1 MKDLQAF
8 LESGTLEI
16 YAMDVATAEESA
28 EVEEM
33 MLLFPE
39 VVEELNAV
47 RKALE
52 DTAEAG
58 AIEPD
63 PIIRPFLMA
72 TIDYSDRMMS
82 GEPFSMVPVLN
93 SSSKIAD
100 FEQWLQRPDMVAPD
114 GFEGVFAKILT
125 YTATLTAAIVWLR
138 EMAPQEVHHD
148 QYERFLIWEGT
159 CEITIE
165 DDRTY
170 SLAQGDY
177 LQIPLHKS
185 HYIVVTSMV
194 PCKVLLERVAA

>member
-1 MKDLQAF
+1 MKDLQEF
-8 LESGTLEI
+8 LESGTLEV
-16 YAMDVATAEESA
+16 YAMDVATAEENA
-28 EVEEM
+28 EVREM

-39 VVEELNAV
+39 VVEELNAI

-63 PIIRPFLMA
+63 PIIRPFLLA
-72 TIDYSDRMMS
+72 TIDYSDRMIA
-82 GEPFSMVPVLN
+82 GEPFSMVPVLS
-93 SSSKIAD
+93 SSSKIED
-100 FEQWLQRPDMVAPD
+100 FEEWLQKPDMVAPED
-114 GFEGVFAKILT
+114 FEGVFAKILT
-125 YTATLTAAIVWLR
+125 YTATLTAAVVWLR

-148 QYERFLIWEGT
+148 QYERFLILEGT

-177 LQIPLHKS
+177 LQIPLHKD
-185 HYIVVTSMV
+185 HYIVVTSIV
-194 PCKVLLERVAA
+194 PCKVLLQRVAA